1 VTENEVLQTFR
12 ETRALLDGHF
22 LLRSGLSSRQC
33 FQCALVVQHT
43 RIAERLCAALAGKLM
58 DAGA

>member
-1 VTENEVLQTFR
+1 MLQTFR